1 MLNLIKTE
9 WLKIKNYPAFWW
21 IICITAL
28 SYPGIN
34 YTFLSIY
41 HNITAKQTMQSQIVK
56 ALVGNP
62 FSFPEAWHTVAFFS
76 SLFIFIP
83 AIVVIMLITNEYTY
97 KTNRQNI
104 IDGWSRSQF
113 MWSKFISVV
122 IITLIVSVIYFV
134 VSLIIGSTNTDNVNA
149 SKWDQFYYVLLFAFQ
164 TFAQLSIAF
173 LIGLLVRKSFIAL
186 AIFIF
191 YFIILEPI
199 LVGVLKYKA
208 HDIGRF
214 LPLEISDRLI
224 PVPAF
229 LGKIDAD
236 TYKAA
241 LAAIQSHVFLTL
253 TGLLITWGLSLLVY
267 MRRDL

>member
-9 WLKIKNYPAFWW
+9 WLKIKDYPAFWW

-34 YTFLSIY
+34 YSFLSIY
-41 HNITAKQTMQSQIVK
+41 HNITAKQSMQGQIVK
-56 ALVGNP
+56 ALLGNP
-62 FSFPEAWHTVAFFS
+62 FSFPEAWHTVAYFS
-76 SLFIFIP
+76 SMFIFIP

-104 IDGWSRSQF
+104 IDGWSRQQF

-122 IITLIVSVIYFV
+122 IITVIVSVIYFIIA
-134 VSLIIGSTNTDNVNA
+134 LIIGSSNTDATTVN
-149 SKWDQFYYVLLFAFQ
+149 KWEQLYYVLLFAFQ

-208 HDIGRF
+208 NDIGRY
-214 LPLEISDRLI
+214 LPLELSDRLI
-224 PVPAF
+224 PIPAF
-229 LGKIDAD
+229 LGKIDAE
-236 TYKAA
+236 TYKAS
-241 LAAIQSHVFLTL
+241 LAAIQPHIFYTL
-253 TGLLITWGLSLLVY
+253 IGLAITWGLSLFVY

>member
-1 MLNLIKTE
+1 MFNLVKTE

-21 IICITAL
+21 IMCITAL

-34 YTFLSIY
+34 YSFLSIY
-41 HNITAKQTMQSQIVK
+41 HKITVKNSMQGQVVK
-56 ALVGNP
+56 MLVGNP

-104 IDGWSRSQF
+104 IDGWSRQQF

-122 IITLIVSVIYFV
+122 IITLIVSVIYFM
-134 VSLIIGSTNTDNVNA
+134 VSLFIGSTNTDDVNA
-149 SKWDQFYYVLLFAFQ
+149 SRWDQLYYVLLFAYQ

-208 HDIGRF
+208 NDIGRF

-224 PVPAF
+224 PIPAF
-229 LGKIDAD
+229 MGKIDAD
-236 TYKAA
+236 TYKAS
-241 LAAIQSHVFLTL
+241 LAAIHSHVFLTL
-253 TGLLITWGLSLLVY
+253 VALAITWGLSLFVY